1 MSNTVKKIIKKSFI
15 NRHAADAVRYA
26 LQMERDGAKLLGLNG
41 GARQLQLSH
50 EITIDEEVSVEAPV
64 EDTPEVE
71 IEEGI
76 IEDEPTTEAI
86 TTEEEV
92 EDEKP
97 EDVPEPEA
105 PESLTATAALPI
117 EWDYA
122 ETLGKDD
129 LLVYLKE
136 VAPEFES
143 KAKTAKSILKAAKKT
158 LQ

>member
-1 MSNTVKKIIKKSFI
+1 MTNTVKKTIKKSFI

-50 EITIDEEVSVEAPV
+50 EITIDEVEPV
-64 EDTPEVE
+64 IE
-71 IEEGI
+71 IEEEI

-86 TTEEEV
+86 ATEEEV

-105 PESLTATAALPI
+105 PESLAI

-129 LLVYLKE
+129 LLAYLKD

-143 KAKTAKSILKAAKKT
+143 KAKSAKSILKAAKKA

>member
-1 MSNTVKKIIKKSFI
+1 MTNTVKKTIKKSFI

-50 EITIDEEVSVEAPV
+50 EITIEEEASVEAPV
-64 EDTPEVE
+64 ETTPEVE
-71 IEEGI
+71 IEEEI

-86 TTEEEV
+86 ATEEEV

-105 PESLTATAALPI
+105 PESLAI

-122 ETLGKDD
+122 ETLDKDD

-143 KAKTAKSILKAAKKT
+143 KAKSAKGILKAAKKA

>member
-1 MSNTVKKIIKKSFI
+1 MTNTVKKTIKKSFI

-26 LQMERDGAKLLGLNG
+26 LQMERDGATLLGLNG

-50 EITIDEEVSVEAPV
+50 EVTIEEEAPV
-64 EDTPEVE
+64 ETTPEVE
-71 IEEGI
+71 IEEEI

-86 TTEEEV
+86 ATEEEV

-105 PESLTATAALPI
+105 PESLAI

-129 LLVYLKE
+129 LLAYLKD

-143 KAKTAKSILKAAKKT
+143 KAKSAKSILKAAKKA

>member
-1 MSNTVKKIIKKSFI
+1 MTNIVKKTIKKSFI

-50 EITIDEEVSVEAPV
+50 EITIEEVDPV
-64 EDTPEVE
+64 LE
-71 IEEGI
+71 IEEEVI
-76 IEDEPTTEAI
+76 VDEPTTEAI

-97 EDVPEPEA
+97 EDVSEPEA
-105 PESLTATAALPI
+105 PESLDI

-122 ETLGKDD
+122 ETLDKEA

-143 KAKTAKSILKAAKKT
+143 KATTAKGILKAAKKA

>member
-1 MSNTVKKIIKKSFI
+1 MSNTVKKTIKKSFI

-50 EITIDEEVSVEAPV
+50 EITIEEVEPV
-64 EDTPEVE
+64 IE
-71 IEEGI
+71 IKEEI
-76 IEDEPTTEAI
+76 IEDEQTTEAI

-92 EDEKP
+92 EDEEP

-105 PESLTATAALPI
+105 PESLAI

-122 ETLGKDD
+122 ETLDKDD

-143 KAKTAKSILKAAKKT
+143 KAKSAKSILKAAKKA
-158 LQ
+158 LK

>member
-1 MSNTVKKIIKKSFI
+1 MTSTVKKTIKKSFI
-15 NRHAADAVRYA
+15 NRHADDAVRYA

-50 EITIDEEVSVEAPV
+50 EITIEEEAPV
-64 EDTPEVE
+64 ETTPEVG
-71 IEEGI
+71 IEEEI
-76 IEDEPTTEAI
+76 IENEPTTEAI
-86 TTEEEV
+86 ATEEEI

-105 PESLTATAALPI
+105 PESLAI

-122 ETLGKDD
+122 ETLDKDD

-143 KAKTAKSILKAAKKT
+143 KAKSAKSILKAAKKA

>member
-86 TTEEEV
+86 ATEEEV

-97 EDVPEPEA
+97 EDVPESEA
-105 PESLTATAALPI
+105 PESLAI

-122 ETLGKDD
+122 ETLDKDD

-143 KAKTAKSILKAAKKT
+143 KAKSAKSILKAAKKA

>member
-1 MSNTVKKIIKKSFI
+1 MTNIVKKTIKKSFI

-41 GARQLQLSH
+41 GSRQLQLSH
-50 EITIDEEVSVEAPV
+50 EVTIEEEVSVEA
-64 EDTPEVE
+64 TPEVE
-71 IEEGI
+71 IEE
-76 IEDEPTTEAI
+76 EVTVDESTTEAI

-92 EDEKP
+92 EDEEP

-105 PESLTATAALPI
+105 PESLVI

-122 ETLGKDD
+122 ETLDKDD

-143 KAKTAKSILKAAKKT
+143 KATTEKGILKAAKKV

>member
-1 MSNTVKKIIKKSFI
+1 MSNTVKKTIKKSFI

-26 LQMERDGAKLLGLNG
+26 LQMERDGATLLGLNG

-50 EITIDEEVSVEAPV
+50 EITIEEESPV
-64 EDTPEVE
+64 ETTPEVE
-71 IEEGI
+71 IEEGVI
-76 IEDEPTTEAI
+76 VDEPTTEAI
-86 TTEEEV
+86 ATEEEV
-92 EDEKP
+92 EDEEP
-97 EDVPEPEA
+97 EDVPESEA
-105 PESLTATAALPI
+105 PESLAI

-122 ETLGKDD
+122 ETLDKDD

-143 KAKTAKSILKAAKKT
+143 KAKSAKSILKAAKKA

>member
-1 MSNTVKKIIKKSFI
+1 MTNTVKKTIKKSFI

-26 LQMERDGAKLLGLNG
+26 LQMEREGATLLGLNG

-50 EITIDEEVSVEAPV
+50 EVTIEEEAPV
-64 EDTPEVE
+64 ETTPEVE
-71 IEEGI
+71 IEEEI

-86 TTEEEV
+86 ATEEEV

-97 EDVPEPEA
+97 EDVPESEA
-105 PESLTATAALPI
+105 PESLAI

-122 ETLGKDD
+122 ETLDKDD

-143 KAKTAKSILKAAKKT
+143 KAKSAKSILKAAKKA